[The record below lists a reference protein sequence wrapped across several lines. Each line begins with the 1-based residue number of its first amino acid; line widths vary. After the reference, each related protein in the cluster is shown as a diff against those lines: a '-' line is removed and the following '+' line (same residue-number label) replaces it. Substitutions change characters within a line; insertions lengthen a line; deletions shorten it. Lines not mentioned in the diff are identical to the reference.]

1 MHTDYRRRQKEIV
14 TTNQL
19 YRCEEFEQDNVSG
32 YDEIEDDKYDDLQEH
47 EVYLDVVAD
56 YYDQGDKPE
65 LPRPREHVY
74 IDVRSS
80 GGSRSPSP
88 GAFARSNHGS
98 RPPTPRLNTTSH
110 DQGSDYKG
118 LKTEEHDH
126 AYTGMNSESVE
137 RDGGGEDQRQEAN
150 TQHQSGDED
159 IAAQH

>member
-1 MHTDYRRRQKEIV
+1 V

-19 YRCEEFEQDNVSG
+19 YRCEEFEHDNVSG
-32 YDEIEDDKYDDLQEH
+32 YDEIEDDKYDDLNENQ
-47 EVYLDVVAD
+47 VYLDVVAD
-56 YYDQGDKPE
+56 EGEACDEGDKPE
-65 LPRPREHVY
+65 LPRPMEHAY
-74 IDVRSS
+74 LDVLSDERSS

-126 AYTGMNSESVE
+126 AYTGMNSESEE
-137 RDGGGEDQRQEAN
+137 RDGGGEDQRQEAS

-159 IAAQH
+159 SVVIAKFH